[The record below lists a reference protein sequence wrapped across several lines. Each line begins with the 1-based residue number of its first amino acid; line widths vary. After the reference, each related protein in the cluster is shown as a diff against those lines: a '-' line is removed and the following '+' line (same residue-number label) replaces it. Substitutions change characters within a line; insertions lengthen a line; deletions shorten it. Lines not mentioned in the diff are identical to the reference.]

1 MKTFIWRKICFIAL
15 FHTAL
20 WCTYGSTL
28 LVWDHKKSKNVV
40 KTLTYF
46 DIRRYYILP
55 ENLPLET
62 LLVDDSL
69 KKKKD
74 PKGRGR
80 GGAAG
85 VRGRGGMFQFLCI
98 YSFFAVPHVV
108 TFTLRSAWKRPWT
121 RRTSWKGPWKRR
133 TSIKYVFYTTKTKKF
148 LIQTFN
154 KNKKKNKN

>member
-1 MKTFIWRKICFIAL
+1 MRTQE
-15 FHTAL
+15 
-20 WCTYGSTL
+20 YY
-28 LVWDHKKSKNVV
+28 VV
-40 KTLTYF
+40 KSPTYF

-85 VRGRGGMFQFLCI
+85 VRGRGGMYYFLVI
-98 YSFFAVPHVV
+98 YILVVVRHVITYSFR
-108 TFTLRSAWKRPWT
+108 TAWKRTW
-121 RRTSWKGPWKRR
+121 
-133 TSIKYVFYTTKTKKF
+133 
-148 LIQTFN
+148 
-154 KNKKKNKN
+154 

>member
-1 MKTFIWRKICFIAL
+1 M
-15 FHTAL
+15 
-20 WCTYGSTL
+20 
-28 LVWDHKKSKNVV
+28 
-40 KTLTYF
+40 
-46 DIRRYYILP
+46 P

-85 VRGRGGMFQFLCI
+85 VRGRGGMYQFLWI
-98 YSFFAVPHVV
+98 YLFFAVPHVV
-108 TFTLRSAWKRPWT
+108 AFTLRSAWKRPWT

-133 TSIKYVFYTTKTKKF
+133 TSIKYVFYTTKTKKISDPN
-148 LIQTFN
+148 LQQKTKRRIKV
-154 KNKKKNKN
+154 KNTS